1 MSGIFLTLL
10 ATINNVLQIRKG
22 PIAGQPMSEVGFGG

>member
-10 ATINNVLQIRKG
+10 ATVNNFLRIRKG
-22 PIAGQPMSEVGFGG
+22 TLAGQPMSEVGFGG